1 MVLSFMDNVK
11 NDSYYA
17 QKAIENII
25 IIQDYISKELQ
36 RIHE

>member
-1 MVLSFMDNVK
+1 MDNVK